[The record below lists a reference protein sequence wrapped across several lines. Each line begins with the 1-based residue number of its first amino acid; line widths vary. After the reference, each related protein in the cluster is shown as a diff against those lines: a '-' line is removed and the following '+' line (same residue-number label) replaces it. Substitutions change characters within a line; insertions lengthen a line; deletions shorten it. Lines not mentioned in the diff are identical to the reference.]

1 MAFPKKSCWNL
12 IFLVLSGRIIFL
24 FPENMILPPDGKWK
38 MIFLKKKKY
47 TEIWYLLQMFWK
59 DGLFKKDRAGTW
71 SFLYYLER
79 WYFFSRKHG
88 IFSLDGKR
96 GRGDLS
102 HEIPWNMMFSLWYV
116 PRLPAKKKLKTI
128 LSRKNA
134 PKGDWHSR
142 STPLKE
148 LQQPSVPSWRPL
160 QTFSYIALQQKKTRK
175 LNI

>member
-1 MAFPKKSCWNL
+1 MLEFDLSCIIGKDYISFSRKYDL
-12 IFLVLSGRIIFL
+12 TPRRKMKDDLSQ
-24 FPENMILPPDGKWK
+24 
-38 MIFLKKKKY
+38 KKKY

-102 HEIPWNMMFSLWYV
+102 HEIPWNMMFSIWYV

-142 STPLKE
+142 STPPKE